1 MWIPRVCV
9 LARQFLCLPYY
20 IDLDHPQTITRP
32 RDESKEDKKARK
44 AAVKADR
51 QARRLEKKFTKEQF
65 GAEKKTQM
73 RTMANREQR
82 VKKL

>member
-1 MWIPRVCV
+1 MY
-9 LARQFLCLPYY
+9 LLPSISSSSLTYW
-20 IDLDHPQTITRP
+20 LDRLQTIIRP

-51 QARRLEKKFTKEQF
+51 QARRAEKKSTKEQF

-73 RTMANREQR
+73 RTMGNKEQR
-82 VKKL
+82 LKKL